1 MSATVTDLGERREVR
16 RMLVEVRAMNRRLSE
31 LALTSDER
39 RLTTTVNC
47 LIIELRQQHATAF
60 EKLRPVLMEW
70 LLLNSLVTGAVDDKL
85 DAALKLGLLI
95 ADFLNDSALL
105 AEFPQRLASRRSALL
120 DDYERVRREYGEGL
134 FEQQPGQT

>member
-1 MSATVTDLGERREVR
+1 
-16 RMLVEVRAMNRRLSE
+16 MNRRLSE

-105 AEFPQRLASRRSALL
+105 AEFPQRLA
-120 DDYERVRREYGEGL
+120 
-134 FEQQPGQT
+134 